1 MSNMNFVRLYNK
13 YDFLKYIYIALKT
26 PFNVTL
32 FLYESKKIK
41 TTKVTNELMLKY
53 QKNTL
58 IRDVGDSKN
67 VLGRYL
73 IALIIKKAPQ
83 IRLNYK
89 L

>member
-1 MSNMNFVRLYNK
+1 MNFVRLYNK

-53 QKNTL
+53 
-58 IRDVGDSKN
+58 
-67 VLGRYL
+67 
-73 IALIIKKAPQ
+73 
-83 IRLNYK
+83 
-89 L
+89 